1 MLLLLT
7 DIWGI
12 NESVQ
17 VLSDAFN
24 KVNVPHI
31 MLSPYDDLPVFED
44 EAQAYA
50 HFKELGGIQS
60 FQTKVERLLV
70 QRNEPQINIL
80 GFSAGGSVAWRL
92 AAQHS
97 NIAYCICFYPGQIR
111 HDLAL
116 IPRNPVDII
125 FPKSE
130 SHFELD
136 PVIHSLSKTINT
148 RVIKTSYSH
157 GFANAQTPNYDAIQ
171 FGLLKN
177 LIEGSV
183 SFDIE
188 SFANHYLKSN
198 LISS

>member
-31 MLSPYDDLPVFED
+31 VLSPYDDFPVFED

-50 HFKELGGIQS
+50 HFKEQGGVQS
-60 FQTKVERLLV
+60 FQTKVESALEQYNDV
-70 QRNEPQINIL
+70 QINIL

-92 AAQHS
+92 AAQHL
-97 NIAYCICFYPGQIR
+97 NIAHCICFYPGQIR

-116 IPRNPVDII
+116 IPNNPVDII

-130 SHFELD
+130 SHFELA
-136 PVIHSLSKTINT
+136 PVINSLSKTINT
-148 RVIKTSYSH
+148 RVINTPYSH
-157 GFANAQTPNYDAIQ
+157 GFANAQTSNYDPIQ
-171 FGLLKN
+171 FGILKN
-177 LIEGSV
+177 LIEDSI